1 MTLLDASVLID
12 FLRTKDL
19 QLLAQMQAAGGAVC
33 GVTRAEILSG
43 ARGPKDLANLIVIL
57 DSFQQ
62 VSIPNAMWDTIGD
75 LQSQLRANGVTVPL
89 ADATVASVAIA
100 LDAEAWARDAHF
112 PNMQKILPALKL
124 FVESP

>member
-1 MTLLDASVLID
+1 MTLLDASILVD
-12 FLRTKDL
+12 FLRTKDT
-19 QLLAQMQAAGGAVC
+19 QLLAQMQAVSGAVC

-43 ARGPKDLANLIVIL
+43 ARGLKDRANLAVIL

-75 LQSQLRANGVTVPL
+75 LQSQLRSGGLTVPL
-89 ADATVASVAIA
+89 ADAVVAAVALA

-124 FVESP
+124 YVESP